1 MPNDRK
7 IGGVE
12 MFDPRVQKKWEPGG
26 QGMLSTIGDYARF
39 TQMVLNGGALVV
51 PGAYYL
57 PGPGV
62 GFGLGFAVRT
72 EAGVTPF
79 EGSIGDLFWGGAGGT
94 TFWIDQKE
102 NMTVVFMAPMVA
114 PRARVWRTLRNLV
127 YGAFD
132 R

>member
-1 MPNDRK
+1 MGANH
-7 IGGVE
+7 IA
-12 MFDPRVQKKWEPGG
+12 PGSG
-26 QGMLSTIGDYARF
+26 
-39 TQMVLNGGALVV
+39 VV

-72 EAGVTPF
+72 EAGVVPF
-79 EGSIGDLFWGGAGGT
+79 EGSIGDLTWGGAGGT
-94 TFWIDQKE
+94 YFWIDPKE
-102 NMTVVFMAPMVA
+102 NMTVVFMAPMVSQ
-114 PRARVWRTLRNLV
+114 RVRVWRTLRNLI